1 VQDALAYSSSSPGS
15 FGYSRWDGEL
25 GMRKA
30 LIEEM
35 KCVYGVDA
43 NLSVDDVA
51 LTAGCN
57 LAFVAVVM
65 GLADAG
71 DEVVLPV
78 PWWVV
83 YKFVVASNLLQLNLE
98 GISIISE

>member
-1 VQDALAYSSSSPGS
+1 MGRKYPSSSNLTGYVPGNAWNPSDALAYTSSSPES
-15 FGYSRWDGEL
+15 FWYSDWDGEL

-30 LIEEM
+30 LVEEI

-57 LAFVAVVM
+57 LAFVAAVM
-65 GLADAG
+65 ALADAG
-71 DEVVLPV
+71 DKVVLPV
-78 PWWVV
+78 QWLVV
-83 YKFVVASNLLQLNLE
+83 
-98 GISIISE
+98 